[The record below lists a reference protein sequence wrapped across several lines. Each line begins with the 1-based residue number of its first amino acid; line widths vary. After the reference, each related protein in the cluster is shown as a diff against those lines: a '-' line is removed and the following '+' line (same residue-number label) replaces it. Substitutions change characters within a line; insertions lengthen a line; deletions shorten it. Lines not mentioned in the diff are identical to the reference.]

1 MCLDMTLV
9 DNDLFESQETF
20 TVILTSTSPFVTV
33 NSAMSTSTV
42 TVLDDEGDYGIVI
55 AYAIVCTSLLIQ

>member
-1 MCLDMTLV
+1 MCLDVSLV

-20 TVILTSTSPFVTV
+20 TVILISNSPFVTV

-42 TVLDDEGDYGIVI
+42 TVLDDEGNYHV
-55 AYAIVCTSLLIQ
+55 YTE